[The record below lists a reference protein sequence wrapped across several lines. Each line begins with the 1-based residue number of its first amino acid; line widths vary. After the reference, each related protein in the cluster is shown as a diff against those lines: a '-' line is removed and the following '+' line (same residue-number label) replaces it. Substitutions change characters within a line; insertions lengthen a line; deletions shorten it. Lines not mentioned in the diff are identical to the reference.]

1 VLAAC
6 HDPGE
11 DVAVTL
17 SGGPA
22 RVRPLIAAIVV
33 AGALFAGAA
42 TSQPLTVGALTRWT
56 GAVDLYRAG
65 VFSTQQTWLWCTAA
79 DVQMI
84 RNISRHEADHS
95 RASQGRYFDFMRAHN
110 LYRIPVRDGV
120 DPGGWTAGLR
130 RYVDARYRLVASPTF
145 DAALRSAVTSLRR
158 TNLPVAITVAH
169 GDHAWVLTGFTATAD
184 PATTSRFAVTS
195 VRVTGPLWG
204 LQSRS
209 YGYDMKPDTKLTP
222 RQLAGFFTP
231 WHYAGVHM
239 AWEGRWVSIQP
250 IPVAPSPRPT
260 VAAPK
265 PSSVAPT
272 PAARSA
278 DVRPPPSPSAEP
290 VAPPSPA
297 AIAAAGLIDASP
309 GVPSQPPA
317 VTDAFAPP
325 TTSAAAAAPW
335 AGIAVAVVAL
345 SVIVLF
351 AVAARRPRGRGR
363 ARTT

>member
-1 VLAAC
+1 M
-6 HDPGE
+6 
-11 DVAVTL
+11 TL

-145 DAALRSAVTSLRR
+145 DAALRSAVTSFRR

-250 IPVAPSPRPT
+250 IPATPSRP
-260 VAAPK
+260 
-265 PSSVAPT
+265 
-272 PAARSA
+272 
-278 DVRPPPSPSAEP
+278 
-290 VAPPSPA
+290 
-297 AIAAAGLIDASP
+297 
-309 GVPSQPPA
+309 
-317 VTDAFAPP
+317 
-325 TTSAAAAAPW
+325 SAAAAPKIPPATPKPAASAEVPATTSPAADLPPSASPGLVGVARPIDPSAGAAAPAPPVTDASRAASTSPAASW
-335 AGIAVAVVAL
+335 IMVAVAVALALAVLLLGVA
-345 SVIVLF
+345 VGRP
-351 AVAARRPRGRGR
+351 ARRQ
-363 ARTT
+363 A